1 MTKGK
6 CKAMV
11 EIREILHR
19 LRCGQSNRHI
29 ARACKTD
36 RGIIRKIREAAIQN
50 QWLNPDLP
58 MPCDEEIAKVWNPKT
73 QSQKLHPLDPYL
85 DDLKQWRE
93 QGYSAVV
100 IHQLIKD
107 KCPCDAQAVRRYLNK
122 RFPKAVEPV
131 MVRPTVPGQDMDID
145 FGYLGNVLDDDG
157 ILKKAWVFS
166 FRLRH
171 SRRAYRKVVLDQK
184 TSTFLMSHVYAFEW
198 FSGVPQNI
206 ILDNTKSAIIQSTV
220 DNDMVRR
227 SYQELAEH
235 YGFVI
240 SPCLPRSPEHKGG
253 IEGDIKYVKN
263 NFLPYFKAR
272 LKDKNIE
279 IPALCDLVE
288 ALDRWGHEIAD
299 THIIHGL
306 GRSPLEIFK
315 TEEEKT
321 LRSMPKDRWE
331 LTSWSQGIV
340 RKDWRVLYDSAY
352 YSVPF
357 SLIGK
362 TVQVC
367 ATTSFVRIFFDHKE
381 IAFHERAK
389 KKWEYKRK
397 AEHAPPLHEEVLQC
411 TREGLLSMAEKAG
424 HFIYLVA
431 CAIFSHPTVDKLRP
445 VRKLLKLSNKYSQE
459 RLENACKR
467 AYHYKMFSYSSV
479 KNILENNLDQ
489 QPIEVCMPSKVI
501 HLPTYRFAGD
511 PADYKSETF
520 NEVVERL
527 YPKSKHGNAML
538 GGFQAILADQVMEE
552 EELTQ
557 R

>member
-29 ARACKTD
+29 ARECKTD
-36 RGIIRKIREAAIQN
+36 RKIIRKIRKTAIQN
-50 QWLNPDLP
+50 QWLNSDLS

-73 QSQKLHPLDPYL
+73 KNQKLHLLDPYI
-85 DDLKQWRE
+85 DDLKQWHE

-107 KCPCDAQAVRRYLNK
+107 KCPCDAQAIRRYLNK
-122 RFPKAVEPV
+122 HFPKAVEPV

-145 FGYLGNVLDDDG
+145 FGYLGNVLDDG

-171 SRRAYRKVVLDQK
+171 SRRAYRQVVLDQK
-184 TSTFLMSHVYAFEW
+184 TSTFLMTHVYAFEW

-206 ILDNTKSAIIQSTV
+206 ILDNTKSAIIQSTI

-253 IEGDIKYVKN
+253 IEGDVKYIKN

-272 LKDKNIE
+272 QKDKNIE

-288 ALDRWGHEIAD
+288 ALDRWGREIAD

-315 TEEEKT
+315 SEEEKT
-321 LRSMPKDRWE
+321 LRIMPKDRWE
-331 LTSWSQGIV
+331 LTSWSQGTV

-479 KNILENNLDQ
+479 KNILEGNMDQ
-489 QPIEVCMPSKVI
+489 QPLEMCMPSKVI
-501 HLPTYRFAGD
+501 HLPTYRFARD

-520 NEVVERL
+520 NEVLERL
-527 YPKSKHGNAML
+527 CPVSKHGNAML
-538 GGFQAILADQVMEE
+538 GGFQALLADQIMEE
-552 EELTQ
+552 EGLTHK
-557 R
+557 